1 MGLGPT
7 AAELSLGLDG
17 QECPSPHWSVPDL
30 FLGFDDF
37 AATQTRGADAYVLGC
52 GSHLGVNRAQ
62 IDVPAPLAHIVGV
75 TDGVSK
81 LRPLA
86 ADIANSCHNSR
97 FLPGCCRNLY
107 FTGTR

>member
-1 MGLGPT
+1 MGLGPA
-7 AAELSLGLDG
+7 AAEFSLGLDRRDAR
-17 QECPSPHWSVPDL
+17 PHTCTY

-37 AATQTRGADAYVLGC
+37 AATQTRSADPYMLGR

-75 TDGVSK
+75 TDGISK

-86 ADIANSCHNSR
+86 ADIANSCHNSE
-97 FLPGCCRNLY
+97 FLPGCCRNLD
-107 FTGTR
+107 FTGIW